1 MGIVKDKII
10 KDIIRCNEIYLK
22 KFPDSTIIT
31 RDYYRECG
39 EHKETAIN
47 KYFGS
52 FRNAAKAALKDE
64 IGNIEY
70 KKQIHTLKEQNK
82 IYEQE
87 NRELIKADII
97 EDELIKE
104 FGRRLNLGVLIKNI
118 KEVKIPSGKKE
129 TKKREAILTISD
141 IHLGELINAI
151 EINGINEYN
160 SDIMK
165 ERLDRIF
172 YYFVYYCRKYDIKT
186 VNILLLG
193 DLLSG
198 GHVPELMKYNEFS
211 DVEALFILQEYFS
224 NKIIEIQEN
233 FSEIKIEIL
242 VGNHSRIPEGKP
254 EYKKAAIVN
263 YEYILAKQLKIF
275 FDLIQ
280 KDNKVKKVI
289 INVNESL
296 FKVVNVADRMFLI
309 THGHILSNGSNSFAG
324 IPYYGL
330 AMSAAKI
337 EGAFKQFENLNFSDI
352 LIGHLHCLSKVKTP
366 FGNLYINGSVIGV
379 NEFALFKMKV
389 TSTPEQLMLIVED
402 GFVNSEITLRA

>member
-1 MGIVKDKII
+1 MKEEIVKDITLWNSKFLH
-10 KDIIRCNEIYLK
+10 E
-22 KFPDSTIIT
+22 FPDLNIIT
-31 RDYYRECG
+31 RDYYRSNG
-39 EHKETAIN
+39 KYKDTQIN

-52 FRNAAKAALKDE
+52 FKNAVKEIFNKDE
-64 IGNIEY
+64 LDSISY
-70 KKQIHTLKEQNK
+70 KKRIHVLEEQNK
-82 IYEQE
+82 AYEKE
-87 NRELIKADII
+87 NQKLIKSEVVEDTLIQEFQKRLSSGILI
-97 EDELIKE
+97 E
-104 FGRRLNLGVLIKNI
+104 NI
-118 KEVKIPSGKKE
+118 KEIKIPKGKKE
-129 TKKREAILTISD
+129 VKKKEAILTISD

-172 YYFVYYCRKYDIKT
+172 YYFIYYCKKYEIKT

-211 DVEALFILQEYFS
+211 DVEALFILQEYFC
-224 NKIIEIQEN
+224 NKLVEIQDN
-233 FSEIKIEIL
+233 FSEIKVEIL
-242 VGNHSRIPEGKP
+242 AGNHSRIPEGKP

-280 KDNKVKKVI
+280 KDNKEKKI
-289 INVNESL
+289 KINVNESL
-296 FKVVNVADRMFLI
+296 FKVIDIADRKFLI

-330 AMSAAKI
+330 AMSASKI
-337 EGAFKQFENLNFSDI
+337 EGAFKQFESLNFSDI

-366 FGNLYINGSVIGV
+366 FGNLYINGSIIGV